1 MNGATQ
7 RWRGVA
13 SGALV
18 PLLTLASPAVVQV
31 GGVGPAWSVLWLLP
45 WALADGPLS
54 GALAGLGLALVL
66 DGLHLGPVSEIPALV
81 FLGWWWGRLGRK
93 GLPIERSFSLGLL
106 ALLGAA
112 LLGLTLILQGA
123 WLGQLTGPVLY
134 TWLAQTLVTALLAPM
149 VCSLLLLAWRQRGV
163 GARS

>member
-1 MNGATQ
+1 MSAAAQ
-7 RWRGVA
+7 RLGWVA

-18 PLLTLASPAVVQV
+18 PALTLASPGLLQL

-45 WALADGPLS
+45 WALMEGPGS
-54 GALAGLGLALVL
+54 GALAGLALALVL

-81 FLGWWWGRLGRK
+81 VLGWWWGRLGRK

-123 WLGQLTGPVLY
+123 WLGQLTAPVLY
-134 TWLAQTLVTALLAPM
+134 TWLAQTLLTALLAPM
-149 VCSLLLLAWRQRGV
+149 VCSLLLLAWRQRRA